1 MTEPAQLIEQ
11 YFDLAPRSDTE
22 AYFAQFAADAIVED
36 EGQERHGLTAVRT
49 WRTEVP
55 PVRYAVRDVRPA
67 EAGHEARV
75 DISGDFPGSPVC
87 LTFHFE
93 FDAHGHIAIL
103 RIRP

>member
-1 MTEPAQLIEQ
+1 MTETAQLIEQ

-22 AYFAQFAADAIVED
+22 AYFAQFADGAVVED
-36 EGQERHGLTAVRT
+36 EGQERHGLAAIRT

-55 PVRYAVRDVRPA
+55 RVTYAVRDVRPA
-67 EAGHEARV
+67 GAGHEARV

-93 FDAHGHIAIL
+93 FDADGHIAAL